1 MEIERLTRQLVAGEC
16 VRDSRLLPSQGPR
29 ARLFRGTATLFRG
42 LQCASGSLCAS
53 WGDEP
58 AADITLAMAIG
69 NIGHSDDRLHY

>member
-1 MEIERLTRQLVAGEC
+1 MEIERLTRQSVAGEC

-42 LQCASGSLCAS
+42 LQCANGLLCAS

-58 AADITLAMAIG
+58 AADIKLALVISK
-69 NIGHSDDRLHY
+69 IGHADDRLHY